1 MMTVVFS
8 SNEDNIV
15 GSGIE
20 FEFATSPDGVN
31 NGNGNGNGDG
41 NENSNGNESE
51 NGNGNGNGNEEVP
64 DVTSAN
70 PGWLIRRLRIH

>member
-1 MMTVVFS
+1 MTVVFS
-8 SNEDNIV
+8 SNEDTIV

-20 FEFATSPDGVN
+20 FEFTTSPDGVS

-41 NENSNGNESE
+41 NENSNGNE
-51 NGNGNGNGNEEVP
+51 NGNGNGNEEVP

-70 PGWLIRRLRIH
+70 PGWLIKRIRIH